1 MCDIEKSN
9 ECFKFGVGGI
19 WGKLEGRWKLD
30 MIILHCMYILRYP
43 KQKQI
48 KHLSFKIVWLLKIVP
63 AKLTRH
69 LIIIIDPW

>member
-30 MIILHCMYILRYP
+30 MIIFYCMYILRY
-43 KQKQI
+43 
-48 KHLSFKIVWLLKIVP
+48 LK
-63 AKLTRH
+63 
-69 LIIIIDPW
+69 